1 MKNAWCR
8 KETMALVSLAHQAAQ
23 WVPGGVVGQWTAS
36 NILLKPLA
44 WLYLEGPRAWGF
56 WGGAT
61 LPDICAQLTNT
72 RAQFWN
78 EESTAFRECE
88 DIVQRH
94 YWSYV
99 VLASS
104 VGYAVAVV
112 WCIKRACY
120 ICNVKKT
127 PRRNILKHG

>member
-1 MKNAWCR
+1 MVA
-8 KETMALVSLAHQAAQ
+8 QATAV
-23 WVPGGVVGQWTAS
+23 VPGGVVAQWTAS

-61 LPDICAQLTNT
+61 FADICAQLTNT
-72 RAQFWN
+72 RAQFW
-78 EESTAFRECE
+78 EQSDSASAECQ

-99 VLASS
+99 VLASTVS
-104 VGYAVAVV
+104 YAVSVV
-112 WCIKRACY
+112 WTVRCCCRAMLSRRKAQKKR
-120 ICNVKKT
+120 
-127 PRRNILKHG
+127 RS